1 MKKLDTDLNGEFI
14 ISSCKLL
21 FLLFFISALSY
32 SVVIFGTFSFI
43 CLAQTMTSSLL
54 HKSNLMFISKEATN
68 RVTSLKMIIS
78 IKNIDRRWK
87 QAETEKILDKVGFF
101 EDQTADFIITKAS
114 FLENTLIYTNHGSV
128 TPVKGKLAIYLD

>member
-14 ISSCKLL
+14 ISSRKLL

-54 HKSNLMFISKEATN
+54 HKSNLMLISKEATN
-68 RVTSLKMIIS
+68 RITSLKMIIS
-78 IKNIDRRWK
+78 IKNIDRK
-87 QAETEKILDKVGFF
+87 
-101 EDQTADFIITKAS
+101 
-114 FLENTLIYTNHGSV
+114 
-128 TPVKGKLAIYLD
+128 